1 MEDDAMDPRSV
12 SRTIRWPFIIALGG
26 LAIALSGVVFLFR
39 PVPSASAA
47 EGPHVSIVEP
57 DPNKAETWKFD
68 PAEITVKA
76 GTTVVW
82 DWKGRDK
89 HSASADDG
97 SFDSGVKQGAGQRW
111 EHRFDAPGDYAYSCT
126 PHPFMTGRVKVTP

>member
-1 MEDDAMDPRSV
+1 MNSRSV
-12 SRTIRWPFIIALGG
+12 SGTTRLPSI
-26 LAIALSGVVFLFR
+26 IALSGLVIALIGIVFVFT
-39 PVPSASAA
+39 PVQRAKAA
-47 EGPHVSIVEP
+47 EGPHVSIIEP
-57 DPNKAETWKFD
+57 DPNKAESWKFD

-89 HSASADDG
+89 HSATADDG

-111 EHRFDAPGDYAYSCT
+111 EHKFDAPGDYPYSCT